1 MKIFGKK
8 PCNTAADDVSGSEVL
23 HKTRQA
29 GLPAFTLSEVLV
41 VLGLIGTISA
51 ITIPNIAYNYKAKVL
66 EQQYRS
72 TYSDLKEIGSYINY
86 DKGDVGTYAN
96 SIYSSYDSKLKTNVG
111 WDKVF
116 MSYINGGNILETS
129 MSSSKIPDYLR
140 AIYKSAGTMQGPY
153 RFNINEDG
161 SLKSGIVCNN
171 WNIWS
176 DSKGRIW
183 TFNSE
188 SRIICVDINGTANPN
203 RYNIDI
209 FAFIPMSAAQVAEW
223 VYDDADNPNDYSGQI
238 VPCDADLI
246 IQNGSSNKQVSSY
259 PNKGD
264 GSALDACPF
273 FEPIE
278 NIAAINSSK
287 PGKSARNKTVDINN
301 NYWKDYI
308 NYK

>member
-72 TYSDLKEIGSYINY
+72 TYSEIKEIGSYINY

-96 SIYSSYDSKLKTNVG
+96 KVTYKVWVDEFISK
-111 WDKVF
+111 
-116 MSYINGGNILETS
+116 INGGNNLLESNYGSDVNITNA
-129 MSSSKIPDYLR
+129 LR
-140 AIYKSAGTMQGPY
+140 NIYKEAGTMQGPY
-153 RFNINEDG
+153 KFNLYDG
-161 SLKSGIVCNN
+161 KLKQTGVFCDNY
-171 WNIWS
+171 NIWL

-238 VPCDADLI
+238 VPCDAELI
-246 IQNGSSNKQVSSY
+246 SSKGWSNNQVSDH

-264 GSALDACPF
+264 ESALDACPF

-278 NIAAINSSK
+278 NIAAINSYI